1 MSNDHDQKITSIL
14 KSANTVAS
22 VGLSSNPQKES
33 YGVALYLKE
42 QGYKVIPVNPTATE
56 IMGEKVYPSLSEIP
70 EKVDVVQVF
79 RKPEDVPPVVDEAV
93 KIGAKVV
100 WMQEGIVN
108 YEAARKAEEAGLQ
121 VVMDACMRASH
132 RRLNI
137 GPKPGSSV

>member
-1 MSNDHDQKITSIL
+1 MSNDHDQKLINIL

-33 YGVALYLKE
+33 YGVVLYLKE

-56 IMGEKVYPSLSEIP
+56 IMGEKVYSSLSAIP

-79 RKPEDVPPVVDEAV
+79 RKPQDVPPVVEEAIR
-93 KIGAKVV
+93 IGAKVI

-108 YEAARKAEEAGLQ
+108 YEAARKAEEAGLR

-137 GPKPGSSV
+137 GLKSGNGV